1 MNNSGKF
8 SNEDDIPLIKTFI
21 SWIKKAKEMKFYLD
35 SKKHY
40 ELTAG
45 EYAGVFELC
54 FSSASSD
61 HSKICSSYQI
71 TGS

>member
-8 SNEDDIPLIKTFI
+8 SNEDDIPLIKTFL

-45 EYAGVFELC
+45 EYAVVFELC

-61 HSKICSSYQI
+61 HS
-71 TGS
+71 